1 VRVFLD
7 TNVWVAAFA
16 ARGLCEVLL
25 EECLARHEVLTSALV
40 WKELN
45 ATLTRKL
52 AATPRVL
59 KEIEAL
65 WQTATRVEDPPA
77 SHGESDARLLK
88 AARDAGAEFFVTGD
102 KAILVRGHHG
112 GMPILTPRDMYE
124 RLIRGG

>member
-65 WQTATRVEDPPA
+65 WQTATRVEDP
-77 SHGESDARLLK
+77 
-88 AARDAGAEFFVTGD
+88 TCQ
-102 KAILVRGHHG
+102 
-112 GMPILTPRDMYE
+112 PR
-124 RLIRGG
+124 

>member
-1 VRVFLD
+1 MRVFLD

-52 AATPRVL
+52 APTPRVL
-59 KEIEAL
+59 KEIESL
-65 WQTATRVEDPPA
+65 WQTATRVEDPPT